1 MQDITT
7 SGPMLSPPGDVMRS
21 RKFIRLAPSFI
32 DTIAQAEISLAEF
45 AREADVSESTIHHLI
60 NPASHPER
68 KGGMR
73 RETAW
78 KMANA
83 LARRTQLTPQ
93 EAYRALIVEEE
104 R

>member
-1 MQDITT
+1 
-7 SGPMLSPPGDVMRS
+7 MRT
-21 RKFIRLAPSFI
+21 RRFIRLATDFI

-45 AREADVSESTIHHLI
+45 AREADVAESTIYHLI

-83 LARRTQLTPQ
+83 LSRRSQFTPQ
-93 EAYRALIVEEE
+93 EAYNKLIVEEL
-104 R
+104 RPAL

>member
-1 MQDITT
+1 M
-7 SGPMLSPPGDVMRS
+7 PK
-21 RKFIRLAPSFI
+21 RKFIRLAPTFT

-45 AREADVSESTIHHLI
+45 AREATVSESTIFHLI

-78 KMANA
+78 KLANA
-83 LARRTQLTPQ
+83 LSRRTKLTPQ
-93 EAYRALIVEEE
+93 EAYNALIVEEL

>member
-1 MQDITT
+1 
-7 SGPMLSPPGDVMRS
+7 MRT
-21 RKFIRLAPSFI
+21 RKFICLAPTFT

-45 AREADVSESTIHHLI
+45 AREADVAESTIHHLV

-78 KMANA
+78 KLANA
-83 LARRTQLTPQ
+83 LSRRTQLTPQ
-93 EAYRALIVEEE
+93 EAYHKLIVEEL